1 MSRPLETST
10 PNPVV
15 EIAKSV
21 WQALLEITR
30 AYVRIR
36 NNVLSPVF
44 TIFREAGQA
53 VSRWW
58 REQPKAVRVAVGV
71 LGVASL
77 YLLPQRNIPIITT
90 PDSNFM
96 TLLGGVV
103 IVYVLV
109 ALGLNVVVGWAGLL
123 DLGYVGFYAV
133 GAYTVAVLSSK
144 HANLPWLICVPIAMA
159 VSMLSGVI
167 LGGPTLRLRGDY
179 LAIVT
184 LGFGEIIRLLAEHF
198 DWLGGASGISNIK
211 RPPSIGPIKFGP
223 LNAKHYFWLGLTV
236 VIIVVFFL
244 RRLEHSRVGRSWMAI
259 KEDEDAA
266 EIMGVPTFKFKLWAF
281 AIGAAIGGL
290 AGTMY
295 AGNVSFIN
303 PDNFD
308 LQLSILFLAAVVL
321 GGPGNIGGVIVGAVL
336 VSYLP
341 ERLRF
346 LNANRFFWFGTALV
360 VMMIFRPRGLW
371 PRKVLGQRG
380 RLPGERSEASTPE
393 SVVEAQHG

>member
-1 MSRPLETST
+1 
-10 PNPVV
+10 
-15 EIAKSV
+15 
-21 WQALLEITR
+21 
-30 AYVRIR
+30 
-36 NNVLSPVF
+36 
-44 TIFREAGQA
+44 
-53 VSRWW
+53 
-58 REQPKAVRVAVGV
+58 
-71 LGVASL
+71 
-77 YLLPQRNIPIITT
+77 
-90 PDSNFM
+90 M

-133 GAYTVAVLSSK
+133 GAYTVAILSSK

-360 VMMIFRPRGLW
+360 VMMIFRW
-371 PRKVLGQRG
+371 F
-380 RLPGERSEASTPE
+380 E
-393 SVVEAQHG
+393 